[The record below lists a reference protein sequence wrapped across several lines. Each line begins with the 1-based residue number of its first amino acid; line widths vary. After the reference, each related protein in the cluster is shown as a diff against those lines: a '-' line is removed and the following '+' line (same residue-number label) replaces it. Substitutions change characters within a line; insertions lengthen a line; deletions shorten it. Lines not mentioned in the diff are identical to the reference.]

1 MLSILERFSTE
12 MNNIISIK
20 KLSISFD
27 KKNNVVD
34 SVSFDIPKGKTVALV
49 GESGS
54 GKTITA
60 LSILKL
66 LSKSAYYP
74 EGEILL
80 NKENILNYSD
90 YQMQKIRGKRISAIF
105 QEPMSSL
112 NPLHTIDKQISE
124 ILLTHSKISKKEA
137 RKKTIELLHE
147 VGLDKIAER
156 TKTYSFELS
165 GGQRQRVM
173 IAMSIANYPDLLIAD
188 EPTTALDVT
197 VQLQILNLLKK
208 LQKKLNM
215 SILFISHDLTVVKH
229 MADYICVMKN
239 GKIVED
245 GLVSEVFEKP
255 SHPYTRKLL
264 FANTSVSPDPVD
276 EKADVVAEVSSLK
289 VWFPIQRG
297 LLKRTVG
304 FVKAVNEA
312 NLTVREGET
321 IGVVGESGSG
331 KSTLALA
338 LMRLIKY
345 EGSVYF
351 NGRNLNEFSL
361 KDLRKLRKDIQIVF
375 QDPYGSLSPRMTC
388 EQIILEGV
396 KVHFPTS
403 LQDTEN
409 LVSEAML
416 EVGLDPKTRHRYP
429 HEFSGG
435 QRQRIAIAR
444 AMALKPKLVVLD
456 EPTSALDRTVQVQIV
471 DLLKALQKKHKI
483 AYIFISHDLKVIRS
497 MSHRIIV
504 MKDGNIVETGDAEQ
518 VYTNPQNT
526 YTKNLLKSV
535 H

>member
-1 MLSILERFSTE
+1 MTPLLSV
-12 MNNIISIK
+12 NNLAVKFNSDESEVIA
-20 KLSISFD
+20 
-27 KKNNVVD
+27 VD
-34 SVSFDIPKGKTVALV
+34 GINFEINKGEVLALV

-54 GKTITA
+54 GKSVSA
-60 LSILKL
+60 LSTLSLLPNNADVSGSIKLQGKELVGISHKELKNVR
-66 LSKSAYYP
+66 
-74 EGEILL
+74 G
-80 NKENILNYSD
+80 SD
-90 YQMQKIRGKRISAIF
+90 VSFIF
-105 QEPMSSL
+105 QEPMTSL
-112 NPLHTIDKQISE
+112 NPLHTIEKQLRE
-124 ILLTHSKISKKEA
+124 AVELHSAAHFCNITEYI
-137 RKKTIELLHE
+137 IELLNR
-147 VGLDKIAER
+147 VGIDSPRQRLGA
-156 TKTYSFELS
+156 YPHQLS

-173 IAMSIANYPDLLIAD
+173 IAMAIANNPKILIAD

-197 VQLQILNLLKK
+197 IEAQILDLLVELKK
-208 LQKKLNM
+208 NTEM
-215 SILFISHDLTVVKH
+215 GILFITHDLGLVKRL
-229 MADYICVMKN
+229 ANRVCVMKN
-239 GKIVED
+239 GKIVEH
-245 GLVSEVFEKP
+245 GLVSAVFENP
-255 SHPYTRKLL
+255 CHEYTRKLL
-264 FANTSVSPDPVD
+264 FANTSVSPDPVG
-276 EKADVVAEVSSLK
+276 EKAAVVAEVSSLK
-289 VWFPIQRG
+289 VWFPIQKG

-312 NLTVREGET
+312 DLTVREGET

-351 NGRNLNEFSL
+351 NDQNLSDLSL
-361 KDLRKLRKDIQIVF
+361 KELRKLRKDIQIVF

-396 KVHFPTS
+396 KVHFS
-403 LQDTEN
+403 SQLQDTES

-471 DLLKALQKKHKI
+471 ELLKSLQKKHKM

-504 MKDGNIVETGDAEQ
+504 MKDGNIVEAGDAKQ
-518 VYTNPQNT
+518 IYNNPQNS
-526 YTKNLLKSV
+526 YTKSLLQSV
-535 H
+535 N

>member
-1 MLSILERFSTE
+1 MTPLLSV
-12 MNNIISIK
+12 NNLAVKFNSDESEVIA
-20 KLSISFD
+20 
-27 KKNNVVD
+27 VD
-34 SVSFDIPKGKTVALV
+34 GINFEINKGEVLALV

-54 GKTITA
+54 GKSVSA
-60 LSILKL
+60 LSTLSLLPNNADVSGSIKLQGKELVGISHKELK
-66 LSKSAYYP
+66 SV
-74 EGEILL
+74 
-80 NKENILNYSD
+80 
-90 YQMQKIRGKRISAIF
+90 RGSEVSFIF
-105 QEPMSSL
+105 QEPMTSL
-112 NPLHTIDKQISE
+112 NPLHTIEKQLRE
-124 ILLTHSKISKKEA
+124 AVELHSAA
-137 RKKTIELLHE
+137 RFSNITEYIVELLIR
-147 VGLDKIAER
+147 VGIDSPRQRLGA
-156 TKTYSFELS
+156 YPHQLS

-173 IAMSIANYPDLLIAD
+173 IAMAIANNPKILIAD

-197 VQLQILNLLKK
+197 IEAQILDLLIELKK
-208 LQKKLNM
+208 NTEM
-215 SILFISHDLTVVKH
+215 GILFITHDLGLVKRL
-229 MADYICVMKN
+229 ANRVCVMKN
-239 GKIVED
+239 GKIVEH
-245 GLVSEVFEKP
+245 GLVSAVFENP
-255 SHPYTRKLL
+255 CHEYTRKLL
-264 FANTSVSPDPVD
+264 FANTSVSPDPVG
-276 EKADVVAEVSSLK
+276 EKAAVVAEVSSLR

-351 NGRNLNEFSL
+351 NDQNLSDLSL
-361 KDLRKLRKDIQIVF
+361 KELRKLRKDIQIVF

-388 EQIILEGV
+388 EHIILEGV
-396 KVHFPTS
+396 KVHFSSP
-403 LQDTEN
+403 LQDTES

-471 DLLKALQKKHKI
+471 ELLKSLQKKHKM

-504 MKDGNIVETGDAEQ
+504 MKDGNIVEAGDAKQ
-518 VYTNPQNT
+518 IFNNPQNS
-526 YTKNLLKSV
+526 YTQSLLRSV
-535 H
+535 N

>member
-1 MLSILERFSTE
+1 MTSLLSV
-12 MNNIISIK
+12 NNLGVKFQSDG
-20 KLSISFD
+20 SE
-27 KKNNVVD
+27 VTAVD
-34 SVSFDIPKGKTVALV
+34 GIDFEINKGEVLALV

-54 GKTITA
+54 GKSVSA
-60 LSILKL
+60 LSILSLLPNNADVSGSIKL
-66 LSKSAYYP
+66 QGNELLGISHKELKSV
-74 EGEILL
+74 
-80 NKENILNYSD
+80 
-90 YQMQKIRGKRISAIF
+90 RGSEVSFIF
-105 QEPMSSL
+105 QEPMTSL
-112 NPLHTIDKQISE
+112 NPLHTIEKQLREAVELHSAAYFSNISE
-124 ILLTHSKISKKEA
+124 YIVELLT
-137 RKKTIELLHE
+137 R
-147 VGLDKIAER
+147 VGIDSPRQRLSA
-156 TKTYSFELS
+156 YPHQLS

-173 IAMSIANYPDLLIAD
+173 IAMALANNPKILIAD

-197 VQLQILNLLKK
+197 IESQILDLLVDLRKDTE
-208 LQKKLNM
+208 M
-215 SILFISHDLTVVKH
+215 GILFITHDLGLVKRL
-229 MADYICVMKN
+229 ANRVCVMKN

-351 NGRNLNEFSL
+351 KGRNLNEFSL

-396 KVHFPTS
+396 KVHFPYS
-403 LQDTEN
+403 SQDTQN